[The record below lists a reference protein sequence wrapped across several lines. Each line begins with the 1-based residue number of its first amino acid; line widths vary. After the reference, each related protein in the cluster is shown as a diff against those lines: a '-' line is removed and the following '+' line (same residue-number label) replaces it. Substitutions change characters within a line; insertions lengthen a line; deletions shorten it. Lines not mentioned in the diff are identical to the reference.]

1 MITYIIRKY
10 RHSCGCGGV
19 YVLGIADAS
28 GLASMSPTL
37 CAPCTTVLRRGRLQ
51 PVLCVSF
58 GPACVQ
64 YESTWN
70 FHKNV
75 NIINSEIEMRW
86 QSIIKKYI
94 S

>member
-37 CAPCTTVLRRGRLQ
+37 CAPCTTILRRGRLQ

-58 GPACVQ
+58 GPDVCSMRARGI
-64 YESTWN
+64 ST
-70 FHKNV
+70 K
-75 NIINSEIEMRW
+75 M
-86 QSIIKKYI
+86 SI
-94 S
+94 SLTAR